1 MENSLCMCAQS
12 LSCVRL
18 FVTPWTIQLT
28 RLLCPWASPGRNT
41 GVGSHS
47 LLQGIFPTQGSNL
60 GLLHCRQILYHL
72 SHQGSPIPLCVC
84 VCVCMC
90 TERER
95 EQNRIL
101 SGLKRKEMLSHA
113 TTQMKLDIILSE
125 TGLYLLLRAS
135 CQIFMNSAS
144 WLNSDGQLEIGQD
157 RNFQTVKC
165 GSAFTNWG
173 QLIDK
178 YIPAQYCLLL
188 ISPWPIIVI
197 ESQRYRE
204 EDKA

>member
-1 MENSLCMCAQS
+1 MENNMCMYAQW

-60 GLLHCRQILYHL
+60 GLLHCRQILYYL
-72 SHQGSPIPLCVC
+72 SHQGRPVPVCVC
-84 VCVCMC
+84 VCVCVYIYIQ
-90 TERER
+90 RER
-95 EQNRIL
+95 IEQNRIL
-101 SGLKRKEMLSHA
+101 SSLERKKMLSHA

-125 TGLYLLLRAS
+125 TGLYLLFRTS

-157 RNFQTVKC
+157 RNF
-165 GSAFTNWG
+165 
-173 QLIDK
+173 
-178 YIPAQYCLLL
+178 
-188 ISPWPIIVI
+188 
-197 ESQRYRE
+197 
-204 EDKA
+204 